1 MKCQDYIKI
10 SEWVRRFRYGE
21 NIVKYGNLILTRIVY
36 VAFLTLL
43 ITLAFQ
49 KDIRIVRIV
58 LVTGISFVLV
68 SVIRHIFNSP
78 RPYTVYDF
86 NPIVKKDKTGD
97 SMPSRHVFS
106 VFVIGMA
113 FFYINPALGII
124 IFVDGLLMCIGRVVA
139 GVHFPKDVIVGAI
152 IGIVSGVVGFFI
164 I

>member
-10 SEWVRRFRYGE
+10 SEWVRKFRHGE
-21 NIVKYGNLILTRIVY
+21 NVVKYGNTILTRIVY
-36 VAFLTLL
+36 VAFFLLL

-49 KDIRIVRIV
+49 RDIRVVRIV

-86 NPIVKKDKTGD
+86 NPIVKKDKIGD

-139 GVHFPKDVIVGAI
+139 GVHFPKDVIVGAL
-152 IGIVSGVVGFFI
+152 IGIISGIVGFYVI
-164 I
+164 